1 MMKQREFYCQEGH
14 PMSSPLTNT
23 SDSLDAEIAKD
34 LAVRREKL
42 VRGVR
47 NQRIR
52 ARIGFGLSGCIVLF
66 AGAAHLL
73 GDSAAAVFCA
83 VTACGSFGFSY
94 VAGRA
99 AHKRAVDA
107 LRQTDRAQ

>member
-23 SDSLDAEIAKD
+23 SDSLDAEIARD

-47 NQRIR
+47 NQR
-52 ARIGFGLSGCIVLF
+52 
-66 AGAAHLL
+66 
-73 GDSAAAVFCA
+73 